1 MSRETAPGFDLESIT
16 LSNGTEIRSGT
27 VLLCRDTM
35 AYGGRGVD
43 DAHIG
48 AGETYEVSSVEWV
61 GSDTGQQRVVVNFI
75 DSAPFDF
82 IDLKAIEGHIEAHEM
97 SVITRSRD

>member
-1 MSRETAPGFDLESIT
+1 MSSEATPGFELASIT

-43 DAHIG
+43 DAHLS
-48 AGETYEVSSVEWV
+48 AGELYEVSTIEWA
-61 GSDTGQQRVVVNFI
+61 GSDTGQQRVVVNFV
-75 DSAPFDF
+75 DDASFDF
-82 IDLKAIEGHIEAHEM
+82 IDLKAIEAHIEAHEM
-97 SVITRSRD
+97 SIVTRAED